1 MALHFRSNNNIL
13 LLTYPACLVHDG
25 CIAEMLPLSHVYV
38 HTGDSAAAAQI
49 QPAISFNMEFDL
61 DIYNNYFTTLYY

>member
-1 MALHFRSNNNIL
+1 MALHFWSNNNNP

-25 CIAEMLPLSHVYV
+25 CIAELLLLSHVYV
-38 HTGDSAAAAQI
+38 HTVDSAAAARI

-61 DIYNNYFTTLYY
+61 DIHNNYFTTLYY